1 MHMIKAIYLDL
12 RKALHWFITLSP
24 TIKKEKQVLYFSLS
38 IFLIVLFL
46 IEHSQGNN
54 DLTNW
59 IIALA
64 NIVMACAAVL
74 GVIYARRYV
83 NDLVTK
89 DGFKIALELKEEL
102 IPTLPPIIGVS
113 SRISNIH
120 HLAKKC
126 ASDKLISRNN
136 FISLMDDFIVLNGE
150 FLRFEDQVL
159 KFEKLDRLLNT
170 CNWSSSN
177 NKNDSY
183 IELKKSTTEYWT
195 IVQIL
200 RTYLG
205 SIMVGY
211 AKDIDL
217 FYDINQN
224 THSESILAEQFNFS
238 PLDDAVIK
246 SLCNLTHDYFHATN
260 KFRKCTSE
268 FIAGNESIF
277 NYFKPR

>member
-1 MHMIKAIYLDL
+1 MIKAIYLDL
-12 RKALHWFITLSP
+12 RKNLHWFITLSP
-24 TIKKEKQVLYFSLS
+24 AIKKEKQIIYCSLG
-38 IFLIVLFL
+38 FLLMVLFL
-46 IEHSQGNN
+46 TEHSKGNN

-64 NIVMACAAVL
+64 NVVMACSAVL

-102 IPTLPPIIGVS
+102 IPTLPPIIDVS
-113 SRISNIH
+113 SRISNLH

-126 ASDKLISRNN
+126 AGDKHILRNN
-136 FISLMDDFIVLNGE
+136 FLSLMDGFIVLNGE
-150 FLRFEDQVL
+150 FLRFEGEVL
-159 KFEKLDRLLNT
+159 KFEKLDRLLKT

-183 IELKKSTTEYWT
+183 LELKKSTTEYWT
-195 IVQIL
+195 SVQIL

-217 FYDINQN
+217 FYEMNQN
-224 THSESILAEQFNFS
+224 THSENILVEQFHFS
-238 PLDDAVIK
+238 PLDNAVIK
-246 SLCNLTHDYFHATN
+246 SLSNLTHDYFHSTL
-260 KFRKCTSE
+260 KFRRCTSE